1 MSVIFD
7 HRGSGHNLAL
17 GAFDTQSI
25 AKIGNA
31 SVLLSKYLPQ
41 TFDKSF
47 GELISEYQFD
57 LAKSEPSM
65 LGKLWT
71 DYMKPGLKHVGAQA
85 WELTQGFAG
94 DVIKGLIGTSSPTAA
109 LAVAAGEAIL
119 TTALG
124 GYLEGMIPDTK
135 SISLKRGQWL
145 FIEDKNHLKRR
156 LAHQTEQTG
165 HRAEGS
171 EQTPESGAS
180 RVLCGGDLQG
190 YEHGGCVQHGHGEG
204 GTDAD
209 QPDCG
214 NGERDRAAV

>member
-41 TFDKSF
+41 TFEKSF

-65 LGKLWT
+65 LGKLWS

-85 WELTQGFAG
+85 LS
-94 DVIKGLIGTSSPTAA
+94 LIH
-109 LAVAAGEAIL
+109 I
-119 TTALG
+119 
-124 GYLEGMIPDTK
+124 
-135 SISLKRGQWL
+135 
-145 FIEDKNHLKRR
+145 
-156 LAHQTEQTG
+156 
-165 HRAEGS
+165 
-171 EQTPESGAS
+171 
-180 RVLCGGDLQG
+180 
-190 YEHGGCVQHGHGEG
+190 
-204 GTDAD
+204 
-209 QPDCG
+209 
-214 NGERDRAAV
+214 